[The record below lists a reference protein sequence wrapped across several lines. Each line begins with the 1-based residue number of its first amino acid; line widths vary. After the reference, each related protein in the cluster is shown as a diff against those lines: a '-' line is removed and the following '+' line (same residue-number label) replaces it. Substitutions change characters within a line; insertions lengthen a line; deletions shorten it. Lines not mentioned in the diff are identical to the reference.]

1 MLVTVL
7 HQNIDGSQ
15 RVLGRRPPGQPERT
29 YLVPGLAGLDDAV
42 PCDGRVADALPVN
55 LSLEVDPAGKS
66 PMESV
71 GLITL
76 VELIT
81 LALKLLECC
90 SEGMLV
96 EEAKQ
101 CPAGALFGSPFR
113 GLAGV
118 LGCARF

>member
-1 MLVTVL
+1 
-7 HQNIDGSQ
+7 
-15 RVLGRRPPGQPERT
+15 
-29 YLVPGLAGLDDAV
+29 
-42 PCDGRVADALPVN
+42 
-55 LSLEVDPAGKS
+55 
-66 PMESV
+66 MESV